1 VVVLSCAGWCG
12 GRLLRG
18 RAVLVER
25 VRLAHGQLRAQRA
38 AELRTTVLEQRAA
51 LARDVH
57 DDVGHSLTV
66 LALQA
71 GAARRLAVRDPAAS
85 AAALAVVADVAR
97 RARARLTAEQDGPQD
112 LGALV
117 EQARRL
123 GTTVTVEGDLERTPA
138 VPAAARVLHRVLQEC
153 LTNVMR
159 HAPGAAVTI
168 TFSAAADGFVLAVR
182 NSAPLESS
190 GLRGSGTG
198 LDGMRARLADAGG
211 TLESGPMPDGG
222 FRVVARLP
230 HLGAKELVG

>member
-1 VVVLSCAGWCG
+1 
-12 GRLLRG
+12 
-18 RAVLVER
+18 
-25 VRLAHGQLRAQRA
+25 
-38 AELRTTVLEQRAA
+38 
-51 LARDVH
+51 
-57 DDVGHSLTV
+57 
-66 LALQA
+66 
-71 GAARRLAVRDPAAS
+71 
-85 AAALAVVADVAR
+85 
-97 RARARLTAEQDGPQD
+97 
-112 LGALV
+112 
-117 EQARRL
+117 
-123 GTTVTVEGDLERTPA
+123 VTVEGDLERTPA

-211 TLESGPMPDGG
+211 TLESGLMPDGG

-230 HLGAKELVG
+230 HLGAKELVW